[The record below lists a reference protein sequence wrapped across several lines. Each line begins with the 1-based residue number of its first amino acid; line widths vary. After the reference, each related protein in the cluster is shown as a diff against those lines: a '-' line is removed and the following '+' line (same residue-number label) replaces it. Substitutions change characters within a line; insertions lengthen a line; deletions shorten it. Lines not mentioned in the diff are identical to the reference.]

1 MKLFLDTGDIEEI
14 KAGYDL
20 GIIDGVTVNP
30 LMLNKKWGGK
40 TKTFINEFSKFKKS
54 DPLIVSLSSSDP
66 EDMLRE
72 AEELKSYYNNI
83 IIKLCMI
90 EEDLHVLKDL
100 KKKDIKTHI
109 SLIFSLNQAFIAA
122 KSGASLISPF
132 LGRSDDMGGDGAIL
146 LEDIIKMIEQY
157 EFKTE
162 VMAASLRNP
171 RHAAQ
176 AIMMGTPIITLPL
189 KVIKKMLYHPATEAG
204 EKEFK
209 NALK

>member
-30 LMLNKKWGGK
+30 LMLSKQWGGK
-40 TKTFINEFSKFKKS
+40 TKSFINEFSKFKKS

-66 EDMLRE
+66 ENMLME
-72 AEELKSYYNNI
+72 AEELKNYYNNI

-90 EEDLHVLKDL
+90 EEHLHVLNDL
-100 KKKDIKTHI
+100 KKKNIQTHI

-146 LEDIIKMIEQY
+146 LEDIIKMIDQY
-157 EFKTE
+157 KFKTE

-176 AIMMGTPIITLPL
+176 AIMLGAPVITLPL
-189 KVIKKMLYHPATEAG
+189 KVIKKMLHHPATEVG
-204 EKEFK
+204 EEEFK